1 MGRGIR
7 AVRAAA
13 LLLIAGGVS
22 SVASAYID
30 ERWIFIAALAVIG
43 AFDGIVIGVIATIVA
58 VIADEVIVHSA
69 FTFTPNRDTL
79 LLAAGIA
86 AVIVGR
92 VVRGAVSRPR
102 VGALESALDTA
113 RATSESLAARVE
125 ELENAIDVADAEF
138 DRLKKKRPRS
148 ARSSQRSG

>member
-1 MGRGIR
+1 YIDGRGR
-7 AVRAAA
+7 FV
-13 LLLIAGGVS
+13 
-22 SVASAYID
+22 
-30 ERWIFIAALAVIG
+30 AALAVIG
-43 AFDGIVIGVIATIVA
+43 AFEGIVIGIIATIVA

-79 LLAAGIA
+79 LLIAGIA

-92 VVRGAVSRPR
+92 VMRGAVWRPR

-125 ELENAIDVADAEF
+125 ELENASDVADAAC
-138 DRLKKKRPRS
+138 DGLQQ
-148 ARSSQRSG
+148 AA